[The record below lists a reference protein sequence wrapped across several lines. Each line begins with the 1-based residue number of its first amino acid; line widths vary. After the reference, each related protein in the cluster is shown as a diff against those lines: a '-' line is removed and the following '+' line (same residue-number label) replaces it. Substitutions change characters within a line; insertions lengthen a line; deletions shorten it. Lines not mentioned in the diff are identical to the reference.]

1 MPEKSLLPRLIK
13 EEQEARILSPF
24 AAQSNKSKGRVWP
37 DDPPCDVRTPYE
49 RDVGR
54 IIFCLDF
61 RRLRHKTQ
69 VFFDPQNDH
78 ICTRMEHVIY
88 VNYIANTIGRALG
101 LNADLIQGIALGHD
115 LGHAPFGHSGERT
128 LDDCLRRVS
137 PDYRFQH
144 ELHSLRVVDILAARP
159 NHANGLNLTF
169 EVRDGIASHCG
180 ESYSESCLVPD
191 RAKKT
196 DQLEASA
203 RIHGMPATL
212 EGCVVRLAD
221 KIAYVGR
228 DIEDAVRAGI
238 MEFDE
243 LPEAIRTSLG
253 KSNSEIINTL
263 VTDII
268 ANSHEQDAIVLS
280 PERGESMQ
288 ELLQDNVARIYQS
301 DKINRYEKMAR
312 NVIEGLFEALR
323 QALSDT
329 EKLASSD
336 NRVFRAFNKYL
347 TERNYPSDLPDAQK
361 VTDYIAGMS
370 DSFASKSFEDIYWF

>member
-203 RIHGMPATL
+203 RDRKS
-212 EGCVVRLAD
+212 VV
-221 KIAYVGR
+221 
-228 DIEDAVRAGI
+228 
-238 MEFDE
+238 
-243 LPEAIRTSLG
+243 
-253 KSNSEIINTL
+253 
-263 VTDII
+263 
-268 ANSHEQDAIVLS
+268 
-280 PERGESMQ
+280 
-288 ELLQDNVARIYQS
+288 
-301 DKINRYEKMAR
+301 
-312 NVIEGLFEALR
+312 
-323 QALSDT
+323 
-329 EKLASSD
+329 
-336 NRVFRAFNKYL
+336 
-347 TERNYPSDLPDAQK
+347 
-361 VTDYIAGMS
+361 
-370 DSFASKSFEDIYWF
+370 